1 MQSGLQYFSHDGC
14 ISSRIIATQAII
26 TGTRQP
32 DAFCVDGSD
41 APTGVM
47 HVVVAGQRQLVEST
61 VTMHHPGALRACGK
75 RSSHGVHS
83 TNIGDPHQHVR
94 HGCRVG
100 HWPQQVED
108 GRNSEFTSNRP
119 HMTKRGMECRRK
131 GKPKA
136 DFGDAAGHPLRR
148 LFDSSAESFQHVCG
162 ATFAGGRSI
171 AVLAHGN
178 SYTRNDECGHGGYV
192 DRAAL
197 VSPGADDVDGLL
209 GDLRW
214 QRNRRGSVA
223 YGAQETTEFILR
235 CFTSVVLEEKP
246 TNLVGRQPSLQD
258 LVHPRSRSFVRE
270 RISTERNA
278 RHRTKATS
286 VTSGS
291 PQRCYECPT
300 EWTAVSG
307 IVVSELEYG
316 PPGGDQLFFD
326 VSFRVAPG
334 EHAAIVGANGV
345 GKSTILRILT
355 GQIEAD
361 AGEFSING
369 TMLYMTQDVGM
380 SRPTDT
386 LREMLIE
393 VAPPALREAGR
404 ELVRAEHAMHT
415 GADDGMAYAT
425 ALSHWGD
432 LGGYELESQWQAS
445 AQRSVKS
452 QVDDVFTRLVSEL
465 SGGERKRLVLDL
477 LLHSGADV
485 LLLDEPDNYLDIPT
499 RQWLEDELRTCPS
512 TILMV
517 SHDRTLLE
525 RCSNKIIAVE
535 GSGCWV
541 HGGSFATFPE
551 AREKRQELLG
561 DDLKRWHEEER
572 RLFHHMKIMK
582 QRAAQNFKNATKAN
596 AAETRWEKFVA
607 AGPPPPPV
615 PDQQIYVRL
624 RGADAARRVAQLN
637 GVSMHDLFRPFSD
650 EIYHGERVAL
660 IGPNGTGK
668 THLLK
673 ALSQELTP
681 TAGEVR
687 FGPRTSV
694 GVFTQINNRPD
705 FLGRECI
712 DIVHDRISDEERAMK
727 TLARYG
733 LRNQARQKF
742 ETLSGGQKAR
752 LEILRLEIEGH
763 NVLLLDEPT
772 DNLDIESSEALEK
785 ALDGFEGTVVAVSH
799 DRTFLAQ
806 FDRYIMITDSGE
818 VYALPDFDVAL
829 RGLQKPD
836 QLATLKLAKPLHE

>member
-26 TGTRQP
+26 TGTHKP

-94 HGCRVG
+94 NGCRVG

-178 SYTRNDECGHGGYV
+178 SDTRNDECSHGGYV

-209 GDLRW
+209 GDFRW
-214 QRNRRGSVA
+214 QGNRRGSVA

-246 TNLVGRQPSLQD
+246 TNLVRRQPSLQD
-258 LVHPRSRSFVRE
+258 LLHPRSRSFVRE